1 MKFFSWLITLLII
14 AAIVA
19 AFTAPGDKDFTEFVS
34 KDKGGDTMACKPIIE
49 NSKALKILWVK
60 LFSFHYVNYC
70 EAKKTTPQ
78 KPSLRID
85 GKENTGSDSAA
96 VAIGKISV
104 PKVTRS
110 ETYLGLFGRFW
121 KL

>member
-1 MKFFSWLITLLII
+1 MKFFSWLITILII
-14 AAIVA
+14 AAIIA
-19 AFTAPGDKDFTEFVS
+19 AFTAPGDKQFADFIS
-34 KDKGGDTMACKPIIE
+34 KDKGGDTMACKPVVGKT
-49 NSKALKILWVK
+49 SYAKVLTVK

-70 EAKKTTPQ
+70 ELKKTPG
-78 KPSLRID
+78 
-85 GKENTGSDSAA
+85 GKSGIGLAPKQEGSDSVA
-96 VAIGKISV
+96 VAIGKISI